1 MENNKKKMTKRND
14 EQIFEQLLQS
24 IDNDEAIISVFKII
38 ALEIKN
44 EKKEKTQTQF
54 ITSVFEALKVILP
67 NFKQTVVHR
76 KL

>member
-24 IDNDEAIISVFKII
+24 IDNDETIVSVFKII
-38 ALEIKN
+38 GLEIKN

-67 NFKQTVVHR
+67 TYKQTVIHR